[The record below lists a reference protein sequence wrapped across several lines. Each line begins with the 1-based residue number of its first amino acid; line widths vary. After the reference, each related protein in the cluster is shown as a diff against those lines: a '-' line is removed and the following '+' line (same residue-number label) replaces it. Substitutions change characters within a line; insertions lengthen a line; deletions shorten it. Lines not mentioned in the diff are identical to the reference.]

1 MMSLDEAK
9 ALLDEITSYCD
20 FTDEYGDMIDS
31 EPYLEALD
39 IAIKAIEAQQ
49 FADAQLK
56 ELLQEVR
63 E

>member
-1 MMSLDEAK
+1 MMSYDEAK
-9 ALLDEITSYCD
+9 TLLDEITSYCD

-39 IAIKAIEAQQ
+39 IAIKAIESQQ
-49 FADAQLK
+49 LADAQFK

-63 E
+63 R